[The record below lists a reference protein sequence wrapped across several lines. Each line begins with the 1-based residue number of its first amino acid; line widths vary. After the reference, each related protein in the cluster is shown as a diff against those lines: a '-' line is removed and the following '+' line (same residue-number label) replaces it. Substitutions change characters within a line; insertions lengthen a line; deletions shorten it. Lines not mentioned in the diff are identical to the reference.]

1 MPVSVALGMFYMAG
15 VLATALIFAVRID
28 QDPTSIP
35 GGGWTA
41 IAVMA
46 LLWPL
51 LLVFLVL
58 GMLLSLLS

>member
-1 MPVSVALGMFYMAG
+1 MPVAVALGTLYLMG
-15 VLATALIFAVRID
+15 VLGTAVIFAVRIE

-51 LLVFLVL
+51 LLVALIL
-58 GMLLSLLS
+58 GVLLSL